1 MNNYAR
7 DAEFIKNLKVGDKV
21 IIVTSR
27 YGEKTME
34 VGYVDKIT
42 PKRGDIVVGTKRFDK
57 SGYSTGD
64 SWFISYITQPT
75 NELIIEINKKRCVN
89 AVRDYL
95 MDALGHLDYNRA
107 YDIAKKLDISIKEEQ

>member
-7 DAEFIKNLKVGDKV
+7 NTEFIKNLKVGDKV

-42 PKRGDIVVGTKRFDK
+42 PKRGDIVVGIKRFDE
-57 SGYSTGD
+57 SGYSTGNTW
-64 SWFISYITQPT
+64 SISYITQPT

-95 MDALGHLDYNRA
+95 MDALGHLDYDRA
-107 YDIAKKLDISIKEEQ
+107 YEIATKLGIPIREE